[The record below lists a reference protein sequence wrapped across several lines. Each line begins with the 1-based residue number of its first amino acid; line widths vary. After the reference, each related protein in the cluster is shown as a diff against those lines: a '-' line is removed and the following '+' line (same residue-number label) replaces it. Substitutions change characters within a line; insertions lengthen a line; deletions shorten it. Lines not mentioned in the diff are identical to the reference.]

1 MADTRVM
8 FCTPTYDYQC
18 CVDYTS
24 SLMATSI
31 HLTHKGIDT
40 RAKFVAGLCFI
51 DLARND
57 LVKHFLATDATD
69 LFFIDADVGWDWR
82 VVERFLHYKQFI
94 VAGLVPKKW
103 ARDVPKDQA
112 PPFHDNAMTGKME
125 DGLLESF
132 EAPTAFM
139 RIKRCVFEILDE
151 AYPHYKDFGTMDRGT
166 AYFQSGYVKD
176 PDTGKVAFMGE
187 DIFFNRQWC
196 RLGERIWLDP
206 DVHFSHRGSSAWKG
220 NHMDHCLEVGK
231 LIKLDTPQISSAA

>member
-1 MADTRVM
+1 MSKIKVLFA
-8 FCTPTYDYQC
+8 TPTYDYQC
-18 CVDYTS
+18 SVDFTS
-24 SLMATSI
+24 SLMASAIYLTS
-31 HLTHKGIDT
+31 KGIDT

-57 LVKHFLATDATD
+57 LVKNFLATDATD
-69 LFFIDADVGWDWR
+69 IFFVDADVGWDYR

-103 ARDVPKDQA
+103 AKDAGDQ
-112 PPFHDNAMTGKME
+112 PPFHDNAITGKME

-139 RIKRCVFEILDE
+139 RIKRQVFEILDA

-176 PDTGKVAFMGE
+176 PETGKVSFMGE

-196 RLGERIWLDP
+196 RLGERIWIDP
-206 DVHFSHRGSSAWKG
+206 NVHFAHRGSNAWAG
-220 NHMDHCLEVGK
+220 NHLDYCLEIGK
-231 LIKLDTPQISSAA
+231 LTKLDTPQISSAA